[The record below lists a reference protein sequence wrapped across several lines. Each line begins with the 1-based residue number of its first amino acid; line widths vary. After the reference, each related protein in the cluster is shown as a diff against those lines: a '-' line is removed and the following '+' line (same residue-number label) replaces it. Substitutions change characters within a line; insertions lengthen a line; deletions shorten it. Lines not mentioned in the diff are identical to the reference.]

1 MPTRK
6 SKSAR
11 RHTIKRKSS
20 VKCSNESIVQ
30 TFLEILDMVKV
41 YHWNTKSFSQHKATD
56 ELHGRLSENVDKFVE
71 TLLGKDASRLVS
83 LNKRIRLIRL
93 KNAVDVRQKMMAYR
107 SYLMD
112 MNKCLDKSADSDLLN
127 IRDEI
132 LGDVNQFL
140 YLLTLK

>member
-6 SKSAR
+6 TKSVKR
-11 RHTIKRKSS
+11 RTIRKKIAT
-20 VKCSNESIVQ
+20 KCSNESIVQ
-30 TFLEILDMVKV
+30 TFLEILDMVKI

-56 ELHGRLSENVDKFVE
+56 ELHERMSENTDKFVE

-83 LNKRIRLIRL
+83 LNKRIRLIRI
-93 KNAVDVRQKMMAYR
+93 KNSVDVRQKIMAYR
-107 SYLMD
+107 AYLID